1 MIYSELIEDYFL
13 TNIND
18 DLFTDDSHEKQEEE
32 DQLSLSK
39 KMLQL
44 VTYTTRIFFISAYD

>member
-1 MIYSELIEDYFL
+1 MSMIYSELIEDYFL

-44 VTYTTRIFFISAYD
+44 VTCSTRIF